1 MYPKLPFNHHKKG
14 IEIFGQKSVNH
25 DMRKTTLV
33 LFGAVALLICSCI
46 PSVNPFYTEK
56 DLTTDPRLPGIW
68 QDNEANDDS
77 SVWKFEFDGTNAYN
91 LTINESR
98 GRTGEF
104 SAHLFKLDSEN
115 FLDLIPL
122 SCDYATNQAG
132 LVGAAMIPGH
142 LLVRVSSLSPT
153 LHLALCDPD
162 WLKKYL
168 DKNPN
173 AIAHRDYEGGIFL
186 TAETR
191 DLQKFI
197 LKHLAKGE
205 LFSDGG
211 DLTRTTNA
219 VSAPPK

>member
-1 MYPKLPFNHHKKG
+1 
-14 IEIFGQKSVNH
+14 
-25 DMRKTTLV
+25 MRKTTL
-33 LFGAVALLICSCI
+33 LLLGAVALMCSCI

-56 DLTTDPRLPGIW
+56 DLITDPRLPGTW
-68 QDNEANDDS
+68 QDNETNGDS

-91 LTINESR
+91 LTISESK

-104 SAHLFKLDSEN
+104 SAHLFKLGSEN

-142 LLVRVSSLSPT
+142 LLMYVSSLSPT

-162 WLKKYL
+162 WLKKHL
-168 DKNPN
+168 AKNPN
-173 AIAHRDYEGGIFL
+173 TIAHRDYEGGIFL
-186 TAETR
+186 TADTR
-191 DLQKFI
+191 DLQKFVV
-197 LKHLAKGE
+197 KHLGKDE

-211 DLTRTTNA
+211 DLTRITNA
-219 VSAPPK
+219 VPAPPK